1 MNWFVR
7 IIFCVILTI
16 VFIALT
22 HYFEYITKI
31 EVGQW
36 LKGWIACVGYHAGE
50 DLYNKIKE

>member
-31 EVGQW
+31 EVSQW